1 MSTFGHS
8 IFTAWP
14 VYNLLF
20 TVRKCN
26 FFRKILELPTP
37 IFQKN
42 LNFQKCGHRAVLF
55 LGKKYSFFFLCGHSG
70 PSSSENAHTVSPL
83 QPCCLL
89 QELIYENMH
98 NLHAFMLVVSQRTL
112 RKFSY
117 YCNFVIGI

>member
-14 VYNLLF
+14 VYNFLF

-89 QELIYENMH
+89 QELIYANIH
-98 NLHAFMLVVSQRTL
+98 NFMLSCLCFQKEPFPSFL
-112 RKFSY
+112 F
-117 YCNFVIGI
+117 NFVIGF